1 MRFDVIAGLAL
12 AVPVANAWGDVGHRT
27 VGYLAEKHLS
37 PKAAALVGGL
47 LVNDRG
53 FDISDAACW
62 ADTVKRSLPWSRG
75 FHFISKHATCYHVD
89 LSNKMSDPKGDNP
102 PTNCT
107 VEWPD
112 DCASKEGCIVS
123 AIVNYVG

>member
-37 PKAAALVGGL
+37 PKAAALVDNL
-47 LVNDRG
+47 LANNRG

-62 ADTVKRSLPWSRG
+62 ADTVKRKWPWSSPL
-75 FHFISKHATCYHVD
+75 HYISQYKT
-89 LSNKMSDPKGDNP
+89 P
-102 PTNCT
+102 
-107 VEWPD
+107 
-112 DCASKEGCIVS
+112 
-123 AIVNYVG
+123 